1 LPKGCDAEDGW
12 EDAERDGILME
23 CIVCEKRIKIV
34 KRDKSFDFKK
44 KKEYSRVI
52 YRCIKD
58 DVWIVV
64 EKPKKK

>member
-1 LPKGCDAEDGW
+1 
-12 EDAERDGILME
+12 ME
-23 CIVCEKRIKIV
+23 CTICEKVMKIV

-44 KKEYSRVI
+44 KKEYSRAI
-52 YRCIKD
+52 YQCKKD